1 MGFLSLILC
10 LTHVRIMYVVLISPP
25 VCLSVSLS
33 FCLSVGL
40 CVEPMSILE
49 FSVNIRMKD
58 FEVAASC
65 SHKS

>member
-1 MGFLSLILC
+1 MGFLSVILC
-10 LTHVRIMYVVLISPP
+10 LTHVRIMYVVLISLLSA
-25 VCLSVSLS
+25 CLSLS

-40 CVEPMSILE
+40 SVEPTSILE

-58 FEVAASC
+58 FEGAASC